1 MKITRLPDINNIPTS
16 KSPANGDGNIALE
29 QKVSELIAVID
40 KTSVDSMSSKRY
52 QQQIADAFQR
62 SLFTPKQLEPFAT
75 LDQDNNLSREELLEG
90 LEKLLSETKID
101 SEISKN
107 YIKKN
112 AVQKGVMFI
121 LALLLIVVGFA
132 MIIMPAPPSFELFT
146 VFYFNANDGVTIM
159 DLVSLL
165 IIFGGVLLFVLNFNK
180 K

>member
-1 MKITRLPDINNIPTS
+1 MKITRLPDVNKKKDTGSSPGNEGSMLAAKVAELVIEIGKSVVDS
-16 KSPANGDGNIALE
+16 KSA
-29 QKVSELIAVID
+29 KH
-40 KTSVDSMSSKRY
+40 Y
-52 QQQIADAFQR
+52 QQQIAEAFQKAQ
-62 SLFTPKQLEPFAT
+62 FEPKQLEPYTT
-75 LDQDNNLSREELLEG
+75 LDQDNSLSREELLEG

-101 SEISKN
+101 SEISKS
-107 YIKKN
+107 YLRKN
-112 AVQKGVMFI
+112 ALQKVIMFI
-121 LALLLIVVGFA
+121 LAILLIVVGFA